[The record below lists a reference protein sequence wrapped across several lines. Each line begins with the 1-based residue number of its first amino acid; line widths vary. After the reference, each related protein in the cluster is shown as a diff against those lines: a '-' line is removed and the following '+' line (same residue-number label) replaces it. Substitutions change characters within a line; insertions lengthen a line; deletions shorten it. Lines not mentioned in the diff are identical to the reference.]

1 MLPKSTPLLLAFAAA
16 VSATIFTTSPVGSTT
31 FPAGQPATITW
42 EDDGKPPTLQ
52 EFGAAKISIY
62 VGNAKQQTP
71 LQLLTG
77 SVDVGT
83 TTTFQFT
90 PEASIGPNSGEYF
103 IRYESLA
110 LKDPGAPEFPALA
123 FSAKFSLSG
132 MSGEF
137 NETVQAQ
144 IDGQVTAPL
153 AGQSTSARPTS
164 GATGATTTTKA
175 PTGSATGAGANATNS
190 AVGIKAGWVGA
201 LLGIVASVVML

>member
-1 MLPKSTPLLLAFAAA
+1 MLPKSAPLLLAFASA

-62 VGNAKQQTP
+62 VGNARQQTP
-71 LQLLTG
+71 IQLITG

-83 TTTFQFT
+83 TNTFQFT

-137 NETVQAQ
+137 NATVQAQ
-144 IDGQVTAPL
+144 IDGQTTAPL
-153 AGQSTSARPTS
+153 AGQSTTAKPS
-164 GATGATTTTKA
+164 ATGATTTTKA
-175 PTGSATGAGANATNS
+175 ATGSGTGAGASATNS